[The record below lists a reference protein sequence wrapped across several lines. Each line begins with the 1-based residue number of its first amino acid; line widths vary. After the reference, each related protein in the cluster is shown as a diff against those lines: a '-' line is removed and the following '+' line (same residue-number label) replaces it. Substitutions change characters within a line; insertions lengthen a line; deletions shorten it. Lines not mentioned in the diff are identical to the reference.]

1 MFNLFNSGGST
12 YSVLLERPNGFNKEV
27 VIDDCFDENEAIE
40 KAHNSNNKSQKL
52 SSTNSPKLPPHYAK
66 KYGQG

>member
-40 KAHNSNNKSQKL
+40 RAE
-52 SSTNSPKLPPHYAK
+52 AR
-66 KYGQG
+66 YGLDAIRALWIGRN